1 MFANSL
7 NTIVLALAAFNAAG
21 VLANTEPAVTQAP
34 AKREELEARQCRSC
48 SSLERVTKDGQMP
61 SRNPAIL

>member
-21 VLANTEPAVTQAP
+21 VLANAEPAVAQAP
-34 AKREELEARQCRSC
+34 AKRELEARQCEFSVC
-48 SSLERVTKDGQMP
+48 VY
-61 SRNPAIL
+61 